1 MMPNLLKNNLMLII
15 KQLPDEDIMFV
26 QMYIETLERQ
36 YNNLL
41 DDNVELSKRIANTSK
56 FINKI
61 KRTSDYINGIACDDM
76 LDLLE
81 GKNGKIN

>member
-61 KRTSDYINGIACDDM
+61 KGGS
-76 LDLLE
+76 
-81 GKNGKIN
+81 